1 MYNKDIACFSQDG
14 LVNAV
19 HCAVN
24 TVSEP
29 LWAWLLWLL
38 LGVGVFFSVTT
49 GLVQFRLFGRSLKEI
64 SGSRQDPNDPHGIT
78 SFQAFVTGLASR
90 VGTGNIAG
98 VAIAISMGG
107 AGAVFWMWLVALIGM
122 ASAFAES
129 SLAQLYKVRDKKTGL
144 FRGGPAY
151 YIAHG
156 LNLHWLSVL
165 FSVSLIVC
173 FGFVYQSI
181 QANTIVQAVQ
191 SAANMTA
198 ADGVS
203 AETWHV
209 YKHGIGVLLVLLAAP
224 IIFGGVRRVA
234 RVAEGVV
241 PLMSVIY
248 LLVALYVM
256 IVNAGEIP
264 RVLGLIFQDA
274 FSSKAVGGGLLGGIV
289 SQAMMYGIKRG
300 LYSNEAGQG
309 SAPNA
314 AAAADVKHP
323 VSQGLIQMLGVFIDT
338 IVVCSCTAFII
349 LLSNVPM
356 NTELSG
362 IQLTQA
368 ALESQIGGW
377 AQQFLAVVLFLFA
390 FTTIIGNYAYAE
402 TNVKYLHGN
411 RFVLLVFRLL
421 MLGFVYFGAVAEMPV
436 VWDMG
441 DLTMGVMTL
450 INLVAIVLMY
460 KTVLLLLKDYS
471 VKVRRGIKEP
481 EFKLSEHPVL
491 KRKIKSNIW

>member
-1 MYNKDIACFSQDG
+1 
-14 LVNAV
+14 
-19 HCAVN
+19 
-24 TVSEP
+24 
-29 LWAWLLWLL
+29 
-38 LGVGVFFSVTT
+38 
-49 GLVQFRLFGRSLKEI
+49 
-64 SGSRQDPNDPHGIT
+64 
-78 SFQAFVTGLASR
+78 
-90 VGTGNIAG
+90 
-98 VAIAISMGG
+98 
-107 AGAVFWMWLVALIGM
+107 
-122 ASAFAES
+122 
-129 SLAQLYKVRDKKTGL
+129 
-144 FRGGPAY
+144 
-151 YIAHG
+151 
-156 LNLHWLSVL
+156 
-165 FSVSLIVC
+165 
-173 FGFVYQSI
+173 
-181 QANTIVQAVQ
+181 
-191 SAANMTA
+191 
-198 ADGVS
+198 
-203 AETWHV
+203 
-209 YKHGIGVLLVLLAAP
+209 
-224 IIFGGVRRVA
+224 
-234 RVAEGVV
+234 
-241 PLMSVIY
+241 
-248 LLVALYVM
+248 M

>member
-1 MYNKDIACFSQDG
+1 MYNKELACSAQESFLSS
-14 LVNAV
+14 V
-19 HCAVN
+19 HCVVN
-24 TVSEP
+24 SVSSP
-29 LWAWLLWLL
+29 LWDWLVWILI
-38 LGVGVFFSVTT
+38 GVGLFFTMST
-49 GLVQFRLFGRSLKEI
+49 GFVQLRLFGRSIKEMT
-64 SGSRQDPNDPHGIT
+64 GSRQNPSDPHGIT
-78 SFQAFVTGLASR
+78 AFQAFVVGLASR

-98 VAIAISMGG
+98 VAIAITTGG
-107 AGAVFWMWLVALIGM
+107 PGAVFWMWLTALIGM
-122 ASAFAES
+122 SSAFAES
-129 SLAQLYKVRDKKTGL
+129 SLAQLFKIRDKNTGL

-151 YIAHG
+151 YIEQG
-156 LNLHWLSVL
+156 LGQKWLGVVFSISLVL
-165 FSVSLIVC
+165 C
-173 FGFVYQSI
+173 FGLVYNAI
-181 QANTIVQAVQ
+181 QANMI
-191 SAANMTA
+191 
-198 ADGVS
+198 GVS
-203 AETWHV
+203 IQSVTHLDEMAWKGQNFHHIVAVVLT
-209 YKHGIGVLLVLLAAP
+209 LLVAP
-224 IIFGGVRRVA
+224 IIFGGLKRISL
-234 RVAEGVV
+234 VAEGMV
-241 PLMSVIY
+241 PVMAGLY
-248 LLVALYVM
+248 LLMAIWVM
-256 IVNAGEIP
+256 LTHLSAIP
-264 RVLGLIFQDA
+264 AMLQLIFTDA
-274 FSSKAVGGGLLGGIV
+274 FTFKAAGGGLLGGLI
-289 SQAMMYGIKRG
+289 SQAIILGIKRG

-323 VSQGLIQMLGVFIDT
+323 ASQGLIQMLGVFVDT
-338 IVVCSCTAFII
+338 IIVCSCTAFII